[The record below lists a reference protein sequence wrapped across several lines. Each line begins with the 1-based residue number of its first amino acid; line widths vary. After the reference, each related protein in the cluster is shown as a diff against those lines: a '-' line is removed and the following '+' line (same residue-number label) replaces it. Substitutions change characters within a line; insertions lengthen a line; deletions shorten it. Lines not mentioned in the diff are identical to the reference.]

1 MFIKLIKKAYNKFIK
16 LIKKAYNKLDD
27 LRLKNDLYNAIAYK
41 KNVNMHVTLAV
52 LTNYVVDEQL
62 KETGLLYCRDDDFI
76 QEKVQYLFWEWKEE
90 GIINEFNDFEDT
102 TKNWI
107 LAYA

>member
-1 MFIKLIKKAYNKFIK
+1 MLIKLIKKA
-16 LIKKAYNKLDD
+16 LNKLDD
-27 LRLKNDLYNAIAYK
+27 ARLANGLYNAIAYK

-62 KETGLLYCRDDDFI
+62 KETGLLYRKDDDYI
-76 QEKVQYLFWEWKEE
+76 LSKVQHLFWEWKDE

-107 LAYA
+107 MAYA